1 MLKNPS
7 ISTNGMQNAKQTK
20 KSDGTPLSTVKHDS
34 IGNQIF
40 SSDGASVNEFMKK
53 MGVKERE
60 LSSC

>member
-1 MLKNPS
+1 
-7 ISTNGMQNAKQTK
+7 MQNAKQTK

-34 IGNQIF
+34 IANQIF